1 MWATYDYSNF
11 PIVHVNFDKKINNEK
26 DFTDFLQNW
35 IKLYERKQQFTFI
48 FDTRNV
54 GFINI
59 SYCFKMKSFLGK
71 IKKLPIQYL
80 QKSIIIL
87 NNNYIKQLLN
97 IVFKLQKPIATV
109 YIYNSW
115 DKKTKANKIFENK
128 KLIEN
133 IENNKL
139 DDFLIIKS

>member
-1 MWATYDYSNF
+1 MWANYDTSNF
-11 PIVHVNFDKKINNEK
+11 PIVHVTFESKINEEK
-26 DFTDFLQNW
+26 DFNDFLQNW
-35 IKLYERKQQFTFI
+35 IKLYERKENFTFI

-59 SYCFKMKSFLGK
+59 SYCFKMKTFLGK

-80 QKSIIIL
+80 EKSIIIL

-115 DKKTKANKIFENK
+115 DKKEK
-128 KLIEN
+128 KDKEIDNNNLLDN
-133 IENNKL
+133 INNNKL
-139 DDFLIIKS
+139 DDYIIIS